1 MKIGNGKTGY
11 ETFQIKQRYADLSE
25 PFFAFLKEQF
35 ESGDKKD
42 KMWAAEQLGKAYT
55 RMIPTEITGEGGG
68 AIIIQVSKEGAEK
81 YGITASSTSDNSIG
95 QA

>member
-55 RMIPTEITGEGGG
+55 RMIPTEITGADGG
-68 AIIIQVSKEGAEK
+68 AIVIQVSKEGAEK
-81 YGITASSTSDNSIG
+81 YGLTSGASDNSIG